1 MNKLGL
7 SLLVGALLVPAAV
20 CTVNAQENNGNIAVP
35 PLADAQ
41 KKQYQEI
48 YKRVKMFEAEQ
59 QKAQEISLI
68 LEKKWDKDRL
78 ELANTIGKVKFYQD
92 YQETMCTIY
101 MALKKAGFENISITE
116 PGIISCETDKLLTP
130 EEKEELQKKYDSEV
144 EELLGYK
151 LEDSQKVPAIKNQNL
166 SPVKITICVF
176 QKWTFGQSRDA
187 RVPDGTVVNIYLE
200 KADAFFH
207 SLYPAAAEES
217 YMKLIDLFCAEGLS
231 FLGRARDNYNLN
243 YFEKR
248 KEWMERKKTA
258 EQTVSEK

>member
-1 MNKLGL
+1 MNKLAL

-20 CTVNAQENNGNIAVP
+20 CTVNAQESNGNIAVP
-35 PLADAQ
+35 PLTDAQ

-48 YKRVKMFEAEQ
+48 SKRVKMSEEEV
-59 QKAQEISLI
+59 QKSREIFQSLR
-68 LEKKWDKDRL
+68 KNWDKDQL

-116 PGIISCETDKLLTP
+116 PGIISCETDNLLTL

-151 LEDSQKVPAIKNQNL
+151 LEDSQKAPAIKNQSL

-176 QKWTFGQSRDA
+176 QKWNWGSSRDV
-187 RVPDGTVVNIYLE
+187 RVPDGTAVNIYLE
-200 KADAFFH
+200 KTSEFFP

-217 YMKLIDLFCAEGLS
+217 YMKLIDLFCAEGLTWP
-231 FLGRARDNYNLN
+231 GRDNYNSN

-248 KEWMERKKTA
+248 KEWMEKKKTA

>member
-7 SLLVGALLVPAAV
+7 SLLVGALLVPVSV
-20 CTVNAQENNGNIAVP
+20 CTVNAQESNGNIAVS
-35 PLADAQ
+35 PLTDAQ
-41 KKQYQEI
+41 RMQYQET
-48 YKRVKMFEAEQ
+48 YKRVKMFEAEG
-59 QKAQEISLI
+59 QKAREISQI

-78 ELANTIGKVKFYQD
+78 ELANTIGKVKFYQN

-101 MALKKAGFENISITE
+101 MALKKAGFENIAITE

-130 EEKEELQKKYDSEV
+130 EEKEELQKKYYSEV
-144 EELLGYK
+144 EEILGYK
-151 LEDSQKVPAIKNQNL
+151 LEDSQKVPRIKNQNF

-176 QKWTFGQSRDA
+176 QKWTSGQSRDA
-187 RVPDGTVVNIYLE
+187 RVPAGTVVNIYLE

-217 YMKLIDLFCAEGLS
+217 YMKLIDLFCAEGLTWP
-231 FLGRARDNYNLN
+231 GGDKYNSN

-248 KEWMERKKTA
+248 KEWMEKKKAA
-258 EQTVSEK
+258 EQSVSEK

>member
-1 MNKLGL
+1 MLFL
-7 SLLVGALLVPAAV
+7 
-20 CTVNAQENNGNIAVP
+20 CICQRWHC
-35 PLADAQ
+35 D
-41 KKQYQEI
+41 
-48 YKRVKMFEAEQ
+48 
-59 QKAQEISLI
+59 
-68 LEKKWDKDRL
+68 
-78 ELANTIGKVKFYQD
+78 
-92 YQETMCTIY
+92 
-101 MALKKAGFENISITE
+101 ISITE
-116 PGIISCETDKLLTP
+116 PGIISCETDNLLTL

-187 RVPDGTVVNIYLE
+187 KVPDGTVVYIYLE

-217 YMKLIDLFCAEGLS
+217 YMNLVDLFCAGGLTWP
-231 FLGRARDNYNLN
+231 GRDKYNSN
-243 YFEKR
+243 YFVKR
-248 KEWMERKKTA
+248 KEWMEKKKTV